1 MLFKNAKN
9 IEEFRE
15 NEKLARIV
23 LGVLSIVSLIGIV
36 FCIQLDRNSYQLGFF
51 VGLFTVMVFYI
62 IRSSRLTKNQ
72 ANLKAEFIKTYDERN
87 IQIQQ
92 KSSQIT
98 VTISIVC
105 IGMAS
110 LISSIFNRQ
119 IAIALGLT
127 CLSIALVLLIITTI
141 VKNKI

>member
-1 MLFKNAKN
+1 
-9 IEEFRE
+9 
-15 NEKLARIV
+15 
-23 LGVLSIVSLIGIV
+23 
-36 FCIQLDRNSYQLGFF
+36 
-51 VGLFTVMVFYI
+51 MVFYI
-62 IRSSRLTKNQ
+62 IRSSRLSKNQ

-127 CLSIALVLLIITTI
+127 CLSIAVVLLIITTI